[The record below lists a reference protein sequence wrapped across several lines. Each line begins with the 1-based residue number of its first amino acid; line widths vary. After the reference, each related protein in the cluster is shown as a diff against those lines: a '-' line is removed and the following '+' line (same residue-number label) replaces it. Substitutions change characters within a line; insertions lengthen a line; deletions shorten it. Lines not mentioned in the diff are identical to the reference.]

1 MNRYGT
7 VSRPLASALFL
18 FVLCAVWRNAV
29 LAETV
34 IADLSSEE
42 VAITTGFTG
51 AELLLFGTTGG
62 SGDVVVTVAGPRR
75 EEIVRRK
82 ERIGGI
88 WVNGASVV
96 FSETPAYYRVASS
109 ADLAGVAT
117 PEVLEHLEIGVE
129 TLKISTNSVRPG
141 SEITQF
147 REALFRNKRRLGLYG
162 ETVSEIEISGGRLF
176 QTRIPFPAN
185 VPTGD
190 YRASIYLFRDG
201 VLVSR
206 QDKPVMVH
214 KDGMGAR
221 IFGFAHEQA
230 PLYGAIAI
238 LIALLAGWLAGIIFR
253 RT

>member
-1 MNRYGT
+1 MNRTGNLG
-7 VSRPLASALFL
+7 RPLASVFFV
-18 FVLCAVWRNAV
+18 FVLCAVWRNFA

-75 EEIVRRK
+75 AEIVRRK
-82 ERIGGI
+82 ERVGGI

-96 FSETPAYYRVASS
+96 FSGTPAYYRVASS
-109 ADLAGVAT
+109 ANLADIAAGD
-117 PEVLEHLEIGVE
+117 VLGQLEIGVE
-129 TLKISTNSVRPG
+129 ALKIGTNSARPEN
-141 SEITQF
+141 EIAEF
-147 REALFRNKRRLGLYG
+147 RDGLFRSKRRLGLYG
-162 ETVSEIEISGGRLF
+162 ETVYDIKVSGGRLF

-190 YRASIYLFRDG
+190 YLASIYLFRDG

-206 QDKPVMVH
+206 QEKPVMVH

-253 RT
+253 RA